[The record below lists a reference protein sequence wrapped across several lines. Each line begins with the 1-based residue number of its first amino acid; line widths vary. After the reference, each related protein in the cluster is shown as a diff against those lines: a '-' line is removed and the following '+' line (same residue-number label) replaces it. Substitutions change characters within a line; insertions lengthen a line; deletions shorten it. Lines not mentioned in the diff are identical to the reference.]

1 MLRYL
6 AETYGAERLVIGT
19 DYPLPAGVAHPL
31 AEVKALGLDTAAE
44 IAVLSGNAR
53 QLLRLGQLTSDG

>member
-19 DYPLPAGVAHPL
+19 DYPLPAGVAHPVSK
-31 AEVKALGLDTAAE
+31 VKALGLDAAAE
-44 IAVLSGNAR
+44 TAILSGNAR
-53 QLLRLGQLTSDG
+53 QLLRVGQLTSDG